1 MKLLNF
7 YTDDGIHVGIK
18 KDEGIID
25 ENRESAI
32 GSRRVRRLSSRLVR
46 SAV

>member
-7 YTDDGIHVGIK
+7 YTNDGIHVGIK

-25 ENRESAI
+25 ENRE
-32 GSRRVRRLSSRLVR
+32 GLS
-46 SAV
+46 